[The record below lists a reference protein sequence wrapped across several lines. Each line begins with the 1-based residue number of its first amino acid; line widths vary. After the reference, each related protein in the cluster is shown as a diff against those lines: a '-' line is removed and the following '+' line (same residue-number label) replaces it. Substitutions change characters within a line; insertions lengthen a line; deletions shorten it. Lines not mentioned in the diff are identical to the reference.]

1 MKPKSRLTNADKV
14 ELQMTPMID
23 VVFQLMSFFIM
34 TFKVV
39 AQEGDFNI
47 KMPSVAP
54 NPGNPD
60 EMPTQPV
67 RITLNADPRTGN
79 LTSIQYNEQQLG
91 SISEIR
97 GRIIALVG
105 NDAEL
110 RKNQEV
116 EIHASY
122 ELKYHHTLEAV
133 SQVSG
138 FVSDGKPV
146 TLIEKIKF
154 SRPRPKGS

>member
-1 MKPKSRLTNADKV
+1 MKPKKTLGASDKV

-23 VVFQLMSFFIM
+23 VVFQLLAFFIM
-34 TFKVV
+34 TFKIV
-39 AQEGDFNI
+39 AMEGDFNI
-47 KMPSVAP
+47 KMPSAAP

-67 RITLNADPRTGN
+67 RISLNSDGKGN
-79 LTSIQYNEQQLG
+79 LASVQYNEQTLG
-91 SISEIR
+91 SVSEIR
-97 GRIIALVG
+97 GKIIALVG

-122 ELKYHHTLEAV
+122 DLHYHYTLEAV

-154 SRPRPKGS
+154 SRPRPKGA